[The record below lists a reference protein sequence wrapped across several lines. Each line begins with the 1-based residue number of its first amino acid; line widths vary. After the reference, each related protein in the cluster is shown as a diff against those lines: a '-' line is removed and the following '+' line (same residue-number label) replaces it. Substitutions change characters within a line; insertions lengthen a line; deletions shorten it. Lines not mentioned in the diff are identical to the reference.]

1 MAYEAYYKHYEDRG
15 FNFDRGLLT
24 SYCLSLRTKPFVI
37 LSGISGTGKTKIAQF
52 FSAPALAASQK
63 AAPAAAPTATTV
75 PATAVPAGNWIIMTV
90 NDGLTA
96 GGDGRANF
104 KYSDLDALL
113 SASEIA
119 AYQPLIEQLRQ
130 SDRADNIGE
139 PFTFTIDTPDGQVLQ
154 AKGYLQRAS
163 NPLLRIRFKSKRGEP
178 EYDSTPYFVKNYK
191 RGTVL
196 RLEKIGD
203 KRLRIVSADD
213 QIFIAKAQELEKE
226 ERKHVKN
233 SCFISVRSDWTDA
246 TPLFGHYNF
255 VDQRYHLTPALN
267 FILSAHEHPEMPFF
281 LILDEMNL
289 AKVEHYFSDFLSCL
303 ESRHIEGGKL
313 TQEPI
318 HIHSDSGWLST
329 NNEYFDLVGPTLALP
344 PNLFVTGTVNIDE
357 STYMFSSK
365 VLDRANVIEL
375 NDVDI
380 KAYGSGATQAGAS
393 TFVLK
398 NFPDLANFELPQKT
412 DFQNIPADAKE
423 FLTAAHAILEK
434 HHLHFGYRV
443 INEVSRFVL
452 NAQTYCEA
460 HPGLIDQA
468 VDRQLVQKVLP
479 KFNGPQSKLDVPV
492 RELLTLIK
500 TGTPGAAM
508 EWDTVESLD
517 PTTTKFP
524 LAASKLK
531 RMSKALALNGFANFI
546 E

>member
-52 FSAPALAASQK
+52 FSAPALAAALK
-63 AAPAAAPTATTV
+63 TT
-75 PATAVPAGNWIIMTV
+75 PATAPSTAPTTTMPAGKWIIMTV
-90 NDGLTA
+90 TDGISS
-96 GGDGRANF
+96 GDGRANF

-113 SASEIA
+113 SPAEIA
-119 AYQPLIEQLRQ
+119 TIQPLIDQLRK
-130 SDRADNIGE
+130 SGAEDNICD
-139 PFTFTIDTPDGQVLQ
+139 PFEFTIETPDGQTLK
-154 AKGYLQRAS
+154 AMAYLQRAS
-163 NPLLRIRFKSKRGEP
+163 SPLLRVRFKSKKGEAH
-178 EYDSTPYFVKNYK
+178 YDSTPYFAKNYK

-196 RLEKIGD
+196 KLEKIGE
-203 KRLRIVSADD
+203 KRLRIVSVDD
-213 QIFIAKAQELEKE
+213 KIVIAKAQELEKE
-226 ERKHVKN
+226 ERKHIKN
-233 SCFISVRSDWTDA
+233 TCFISVRSDWTDA

-267 FILSAHEHPEMPFF
+267 FILTACENPEIPFF

-303 ESRHIEGGKL
+303 ESRHLEDGKL

-318 HIHSDSGWLST
+318 HIHSDSGWLNT
-329 NNEYFDLVGPTLALP
+329 NSDYFDLIGPTVALP

-375 NDVDI
+375 NEVDI
-380 KAYGSGATQAGAS
+380 NSYGSGVTQAGAS

-398 NFPDLANFELPQKT
+398 DFPNLAQFELSQKS
-412 DFQNIPADAKE
+412 DFQKIPVEAKT
-423 FLTAAHAILEK
+423 FLTAVHAILEK

-443 INEVSRFVL
+443 INEISRYIL
-452 NAQTYCEA
+452 NAQSYCEDEPSLVSMA
-460 HPGLIDQA
+460 I
-468 VDRQLVQKVLP
+468 DRQLLQKVLP
-479 KFNGPQSKLDVPV
+479 KLNGPQSKLDIPV
-492 RELLTLIK
+492 RELLTLINS
-500 TGTPGAAM
+500 GVQGPAM
-508 EWDTVESLD
+508 EWNAVEKLETS
-517 PTTTKFP
+517 TCKYP
-524 LAASKLK
+524 LSAAKLK
-531 RMSKALALNGFANFI
+531 RMSKALTLNGFANFI

>member
-1 MAYEAYYKHYEDRG
+1 MAYESYYKHYEERG

-52 FSAPALAASQK
+52 FSTPALAASQK
-63 AAPAAAPTATTV
+63 TPSVAPTPSAAAVPT
-75 PATAVPAGNWIIMTV
+75 GNWIIMTV
-90 NDGLTA
+90 TDGIA
-96 GGDGRANF
+96 SGDGRANF

-113 SASEIA
+113 SPAEIA
-119 AYQPLIEQLRQ
+119 TIQPRIDQLRK
-130 SDRADNIGE
+130 SGADDNICA
-139 PFTFTIDTPDGQVLQ
+139 PFEFTIETLDGQTLK
-154 AKGYLQRAS
+154 AMAYLQRAS
-163 NPLLRIRFKSKRGEP
+163 SPLLRVRFKSKRGEP
-178 EYDSTPYFVKNYK
+178 EYDSTAYFAKNYK
-191 RGTVL
+191 HGTVL
-196 RLEKIGD
+196 KLEKIGD
-203 KRLRIVSADD
+203 KKLRIVSVDD
-213 QIFIAKAQELEKE
+213 NIVIAKVQELEKE

-267 FILSAHEHPEMPFF
+267 FILSAHEHPEIPFF

-303 ESRHIEGGKL
+303 ESRHLEGGQL

-329 NNEYFDLVGPTLALP
+329 NNEYFDLIGPTLALP
-344 PNLFVTGTVNIDE
+344 ANLFVTGTVNIDE

-380 KAYGSGATQAGAS
+380 SAYGSGAMQAGAS

-398 NFPDLANFELPQKT
+398 DFPDLAKFELPQKI
-412 DFQNIPADAKE
+412 DFQNIPVDAKA
-423 FLTAAHAILEK
+423 FLTAAHATLEK
-434 HHLHFGYRV
+434 HNLHFGYRV

-460 HPGLIDQA
+460 HDDLVDQA
-468 VDRQLVQKVLP
+468 IDRQLVQKILP

-500 TGTPGAAM
+500 TGATGAAM
-508 EWDTVESLD
+508 EWDAVESLD
-517 PTTTKFP
+517 PHATRFP

-531 RMSKALALNGFANFI
+531 RMSKALTLNGFANFI

>member
-63 AAPAAAPTATTV
+63 TSPTAAATAPAAAP
-75 PATAVPAGNWIIMTV
+75 PGKWIILTV
-90 NDGLTA
+90 TNGWA
-96 GGDGRANF
+96 SGDGRANF
-104 KYSDLDALL
+104 KYTDLDALL
-113 SASEIA
+113 SPAEIA
-119 AYQPLIEQLRQ
+119 TIQPRIDQLRN
-130 SDRADNIGE
+130 SGAEDNICD
-139 PFTFTIDTPDGQVLQ
+139 PFEFTIETPDGQILK
-154 AKGYLQRAS
+154 AMAYLQRAS
-163 NPLLRIRFKSKRGEP
+163 SPLLRVRFKSKRGES
-178 EYDSTPYFVKNYK
+178 EYDSTQYFAKNYK
-191 RGTVL
+191 HGTVL
-196 RLEKIGD
+196 RLEKIAD

-213 QIFIAKAQELEKE
+213 ETFIAKAKALEKE

-380 KAYGSGATQAGAS
+380 RAYGSGATQAGAS

-398 NFPDLANFELPQKT
+398 DFPDLANFELPQKT
-412 DFQNIPADAKE
+412 DFQNIPDDAKE
-423 FLTAAHAILEK
+423 FLTAVHAILEE

-452 NAQTYCEA
+452 NAQTYCQA
-460 HPGLIDQA
+460 HSGLIDEA
-468 VDRQLVQKVLP
+468 IDRQLVQKVLP
-479 KFNGPQSKLDVPV
+479 KFNGSQSKLDVPV
-492 RELLTLIK
+492 RALLTLIK
-500 TGTPGAAM
+500 TGAPGAAM
-508 EWDTVESLD
+508 EWDAVESLD
-517 PTTTKFP
+517 PNTTKFP
-524 LAASKLK
+524 LASSKLK
-531 RMSKALALNGFANFI
+531 RMSKALMLNGFANFI

>member
-52 FSAPALAASQK
+52 FSVPALAAALKTTPST
-63 AAPAAAPTATTV
+63 ASSTAPTTTM
-75 PATAVPAGNWIIMTV
+75 PAGKWIIMTV
-90 NDGLTA
+90 TDGISS
-96 GGDGRANF
+96 GDGRANF

-113 SASEIA
+113 SPAEIA
-119 AYQPLIEQLRQ
+119 TIQPLIDQLRK
-130 SDRADNIGE
+130 SGAEDNICD
-139 PFTFTIDTPDGQVLQ
+139 PFEFTIETPDGQTLK
-154 AKGYLQRAS
+154 AMAYLQRAS
-163 NPLLRIRFKSKRGEP
+163 SPLLRVRFKSKKGEAH
-178 EYDSTPYFVKNYK
+178 YDSTPYFAKNYK

-196 RLEKIGD
+196 KLEKIGE
-203 KRLRIVSADD
+203 KRLRIVSVDD
-213 QIFIAKAQELEKE
+213 KVVIAKAQELEKE
-226 ERKHVKN
+226 ERKHIKN
-233 SCFISVRSDWTDA
+233 TCFISVRSDWTDA

-267 FILSAHEHPEMPFF
+267 FILTACENPEIPFF

-303 ESRHIEGGKL
+303 ESRHLEDGKL

-318 HIHSDSGWLST
+318 HIHSDSGWLNT
-329 NNEYFDLVGPTLALP
+329 NSDYFDLIGPTVALP

-375 NDVDI
+375 NEVDI
-380 KAYGSGATQAGAS
+380 NSYGSGVTQAGAS

-398 NFPDLANFELPQKT
+398 DFPNLAQFELSQKS
-412 DFQNIPADAKE
+412 DFQKIPVEAKI
-423 FLTAAHAILEK
+423 FLTAVHAILEK

-443 INEVSRFVL
+443 INEISRYIL
-452 NAQTYCEA
+452 NAQSYCEDEVNLVSMA
-460 HPGLIDQA
+460 I
-468 VDRQLVQKVLP
+468 DRQLVQKVLP
-479 KFNGPQSKLDVPV
+479 KLNGPQSKLDIPV
-492 RELLTLIK
+492 RELLTLIDS
-500 TGTPGAAM
+500 GVQGPAM
-508 EWDTVESLD
+508 EWDAVEKLETS
-517 PTTTKFP
+517 TCKYP
-524 LAASKLK
+524 LSAAKLK
-531 RMSKALALNGFANFI
+531 RMSKALTLNGFANFI

>member
-52 FSAPALAASQK
+52 FSVPALAAALK
-63 AAPAAAPTATTV
+63 TT
-75 PATAVPAGNWIIMTV
+75 PATAPSTAPTTTMPAGKWIIMTV
-90 NDGLTA
+90 TDGISS
-96 GGDGRANF
+96 GDGRANF

-113 SASEIA
+113 STAEIA
-119 AYQPLIEQLRQ
+119 TIQPLIDQLRK
-130 SDRADNIGE
+130 SGAEDNICD
-139 PFTFTIDTPDGQVLQ
+139 PFEFTIETPDGQTLK
-154 AKGYLQRAS
+154 AMAYLQRAS
-163 NPLLRIRFKSKRGEP
+163 SPLLRVRFKSKKGEAH
-178 EYDSTPYFVKNYK
+178 YDSTPYFAKNYK

-196 RLEKIGD
+196 KLEKIGE
-203 KRLRIVSADD
+203 KRLRIVSVDD
-213 QIFIAKAQELEKE
+213 KIVIAKAQELEKE
-226 ERKHVKN
+226 ERKYIKN
-233 SCFISVRSDWTDA
+233 TCFISVRSDWTDA

-267 FILSAHEHPEMPFF
+267 FILTACENPEIPFF

-303 ESRHIEGGKL
+303 ESRHLEDGKL

-318 HIHSDSGWLST
+318 HIHSGSGWLNT
-329 NNEYFDLVGPTLALP
+329 NSDYFDLIGPTVALP

-375 NDVDI
+375 NEVDI
-380 KAYGSGATQAGAS
+380 NSYGSGVTQASTS

-398 NFPDLANFELPQKT
+398 DFPNLAQFELSQRS
-412 DFQNIPADAKE
+412 DFQKIPVEAKT
-423 FLTAAHAILEK
+423 FLTAVHAILEK

-443 INEVSRFVL
+443 INEISRYIF
-452 NAQTYCEA
+452 NAQIYCEDDA
-460 HPGLIDQA
+460 NLVSMAI
-468 VDRQLVQKVLP
+468 DRQLVQKVLP
-479 KFNGPQSKLDVPV
+479 KLNGPQSKLDIPV
-492 RELLTLIK
+492 RELLTLIDS
-500 TGTPGAAM
+500 GVQGPAM
-508 EWDTVESLD
+508 EWDAVEQLETSSC
-517 PTTTKFP
+517 KYP
-524 LAASKLK
+524 LSAAKLK
-531 RMSKALALNGFANFI
+531 RMSRALALDGFANFI

>member
-1 MAYEAYYKHYEDRG
+1 MAYESYYKHYEERG

-52 FSAPALAASQK
+52 FNSPALAASQK
-63 AAPAAAPTATTV
+63 TLSAAPTTPAAAMPT
-75 PATAVPAGNWIIMTV
+75 GKWIIMTV
-90 NDGLTA
+90 TA
-96 GGDGRANF
+96 GITSGDGRANF

-113 SASEIA
+113 SPAEVATI
-119 AYQPLIEQLRQ
+119 QPRIDQLRN
-130 SDRADNIGE
+130 SGAEDNICA
-139 PFTFTIDTPDGQVLQ
+139 PFEFTIETPDGQTLK
-154 AKGYLQRAS
+154 AMAYLQRAS
-163 NPLLRIRFKSKRGEP
+163 SPLLRVRFKSKRGEP
-178 EYDSTPYFVKNYK
+178 EYDSTPYFAKNYK
-191 RGTVL
+191 HGAVL
-196 RLEKIGD
+196 KLEKIGD
-203 KRLRIVSADD
+203 KKLRIVSIDD
-213 QIFIAKAQELEKE
+213 NVVIARAQKLEKE

-255 VDQRYHLTPALN
+255 IDQRYHLTPALN
-267 FILSAHEHPEMPFF
+267 FILSAHEHPEIPFF

-303 ESRHIEGGKL
+303 ESRHFEDGQL

-329 NNEYFDLVGPTLALP
+329 NNEYFDLIGPTIALP
-344 PNLFVTGTVNIDE
+344 ANLFVTGTVNIDE

-380 KAYGSGATQAGAS
+380 STYGSEPTQAGTS

-398 NFPDLANFELPQKT
+398 DFPNLANFELPQKL
-412 DFQNIPADAKE
+412 DFQNIPVDAKV

-434 HHLHFGYRV
+434 HNLHFGYRV
-443 INEVSRFVL
+443 INEVSRFVM
-452 NAQTYCEA
+452 NAKIYCEA
-460 HPGLIDQA
+460 HDNLVDQA
-468 VDRQLVQKVLP
+468 IDRQLVQKVLP
-479 KFNGPQSKLDVPV
+479 KFNGPQSKLDVPI

-500 TGTPGAAM
+500 TGVQGVAM
-508 EWDTVESLD
+508 EWDAVESLD
-517 PTTTKFP
+517 PYTTRFP

-531 RMSKALALNGFANFI
+531 RMSKALTLNGFANFI

>member
-15 FNFDRGLLT
+15 FNFNRGLLT

-52 FSAPALAASQK
+52 FSTPALAASQK
-63 AAPAAAPTATTV
+63 TPHADSPAAA
-75 PATAVPAGNWIIMTV
+75 AVPAAAVPTGKWIIMTV
-90 NDGLTA
+90 TDGIA
-96 GGDGRANF
+96 SGDGRANF

-113 SASEIA
+113 DPAEIA
-119 AYQPLIEQLRQ
+119 TIQPRIDQLRN
-130 SDRADNIGE
+130 SGAEDNICA
-139 PFTFTIDTPDGQVLQ
+139 PFEFTIQTPDGQTLK
-154 AKGYLQRAS
+154 AMAYLQRAS
-163 NPLLRIRFKSKRGEP
+163 SPLLRVRFKSKRGEP
-178 EYDSTPYFVKNYK
+178 QYDSTSYFAKNHK
-191 RGTVL
+191 HGTVL
-196 RLEKIGD
+196 KLEKIGD
-203 KRLRIVSADD
+203 KQLRIVSVDD
-213 QIFIAKAQELEKE
+213 KVVIAKAQELEKE

-303 ESRHIEGGKL
+303 ESRHVEGGTL

-318 HIHSDSGWLST
+318 HIHSDSGWLNT

-380 KAYGSGATQAGAS
+380 KNYGSGATQAGAS
-393 TFVLK
+393 TFLLK
-398 NFPDLANFELPQKT
+398 DFPDLAKFELPQKT
-412 DFQNIPADAKE
+412 DFQNIPADARE

-452 NAQTYCEA
+452 NAQAYCEPCA
-460 HPGLIDQA
+460 DLVEQA
-468 VDRQLVQKVLP
+468 IDRQLVQKVLP

-500 TGTPGAAM
+500 TGAPGAAM
-508 EWDTVESLD
+508 EWDAVESLD
-517 PTTTKFP
+517 PDTTKFP

-531 RMSKALALNGFANFI
+531 RMSKALTLNGFANFI

>member
-52 FSAPALAASQK
+52 FSAPALAAALK
-63 AAPAAAPTATTV
+63 TT
-75 PATAVPAGNWIIMTV
+75 PATAPSTAPTTTMPAGKWIIMTV
-90 NDGLTA
+90 TDGISS
-96 GGDGRANF
+96 GDGRANF

-113 SASEIA
+113 SPAEIA
-119 AYQPLIEQLRQ
+119 TIQPLIYQLRK
-130 SDRADNIGE
+130 SGAEDNICD
-139 PFTFTIDTPDGQVLQ
+139 PFEFTIETPDRQTLK
-154 AKGYLQRAS
+154 AMAYLQRAS
-163 NPLLRIRFKSKRGEP
+163 SPLLRVRFKSKKGEAH
-178 EYDSTPYFVKNYK
+178 YDSTPYFAKNYK

-196 RLEKIGD
+196 KLEKIGE
-203 KRLRIVSADD
+203 KRLRIVSVDD
-213 QIFIAKAQELEKE
+213 KIVIAKAQELEKE
-226 ERKHVKN
+226 ERKHIKN
-233 SCFISVRSDWTDA
+233 TCFISVRSDWTDA

-267 FILSAHEHPEMPFF
+267 FILTACENPEIPFF

-303 ESRHIEGGKL
+303 ESRHLEDGKL

-318 HIHSDSGWLST
+318 HIHSDSGWLNT
-329 NNEYFDLVGPTLALP
+329 NSDYFDLIGPTVALP

-375 NDVDI
+375 NEVDI
-380 KAYGSGATQAGAS
+380 NSYGSGVTQAGAS

-398 NFPDLANFELPQKT
+398 DFPNLAQFELSQKS
-412 DFQNIPADAKE
+412 DFQKIPGEAKT
-423 FLTAAHAILEK
+423 FLTAVHAILEK

-443 INEVSRFVL
+443 INEISRYIL
-452 NAQTYCEA
+452 NAQSYCEDEA
-460 HPGLIDQA
+460 NLLSMAI
-468 VDRQLVQKVLP
+468 DRQLVQKVLP
-479 KFNGPQSKLDVPV
+479 KLNGPQSKLDIPV
-492 RELLTLIK
+492 RELLTLINS
-500 TGTPGAAM
+500 GIQGPAM
-508 EWDTVESLD
+508 EWDAVEKLEIS
-517 PTTTKFP
+517 TCKYP
-524 LAASKLK
+524 LSAAKLK
-531 RMSKALALNGFANFI
+531 RMSKALTLNGFANFI

>member
-1 MAYEAYYKHYEDRG
+1 MVYEAFYKHYEDRG

-52 FSAPALAASQK
+52 FGAPALAASPK
-63 AAPAAAPTATTV
+63 APSAASAAPAAAPS
-75 PATAVPAGNWIIMTV
+75 GNWIIMTV
-90 NDGLTA
+90 TEA
-96 GGDGRANF
+96 VSTGDGRANF

-113 SASEIA
+113 TATEIA
-119 AYQPLIEQLRQ
+119 TIQPLIDQLRK
-130 SDRADNIGE
+130 SGAEGNICE
-139 PFTFTIDTPDGQVLQ
+139 PFEFTIEVPEGAPL
-154 AKGYLQRAS
+154 KGMAYLQRAS
-163 NPLLRIRFKSKRGEP
+163 SPLLRVRFKSKRGEP
-178 EYDSTPYFVKNYK
+178 HYDSTIFFAKNYK
-191 RGTVL
+191 PGTVL
-196 RLEKIGD
+196 KMEKIGE
-203 KRLRIVSADD
+203 KRLRIVSVND
-213 QIFIAKAQELEKE
+213 QGVIAKAQEMEEE

-255 VDQRYHLTPALN
+255 VDQRYHLTPALS
-267 FILSAHEHPEMPFF
+267 FILTAQEHPDMPFF

-303 ESRHIEGGKL
+303 ESRHFEDGKL

-318 HIHSDSGWLST
+318 HIHSDSEWLNT

-380 KAYGSGATQAGAS
+380 SAYGSDAQQVGAS
-393 TFVLK
+393 TFVLT
-398 NFPDLANFELPQKT
+398 NFPDLSMFELSQKG
-412 DFQNIPADAKE
+412 DFQGAPEEAKA
-423 FLTAAHAILEK
+423 FLTAVHGLLAR

-443 INEVSRFVL
+443 INEISRYIG
-452 NAQTYCEA
+452 NALSYCIPHE
-460 HPGLIDQA
+460 GLVYQA
-468 VDRQLVQKVLP
+468 MDRQLVQKVLP
-479 KFNGPQSKLDVPV
+479 KFNGPQSKLDIPV
-492 RELLTLIK
+492 RELLTLIV
-500 TGTPGAAM
+500 TGASGPAM
-508 EWDTVESLD
+508 EWDAVEKLA
-517 PTTTKFP
+517 PETTKYP
-524 LAASKLK
+524 LSAAKLK
-531 RMSKALALNGFANFI
+531 RMSMVLTLNGFANFI

>member
-63 AAPAAAPTATTV
+63 MTPAAAAAATVPAAAP
-75 PATAVPAGNWIIMTV
+75 PGKWIILTV
-90 NDGLTA
+90 TDGWTS
-96 GGDGRANF
+96 GDGRANF
-104 KYSDLDALL
+104 KYTDLDALL
-113 SASEIA
+113 GPAEIA
-119 AYQPLIEQLRQ
+119 TIQPRIDQLRN
-130 SDRADNIGE
+130 SGADDNICD
-139 PFTFTIDTPDGQVLQ
+139 PFEFTIEAPDGEILK
-154 AKGYLQRAS
+154 AMAYLQRAS
-163 NPLLRIRFKSKRGEP
+163 SPLLRVRFKSKRGEP
-178 EYDSTPYFVKNYK
+178 EYDSTQYFSKKYK
-191 RGTVL
+191 HGTVL
-196 RLEKIGD
+196 RLEKIAD

-213 QIFIAKAQELEKE
+213 EIFIAKAQALEKE
-226 ERKHVKN
+226 EWKHLKN

-398 NFPDLANFELPQKT
+398 DFPDLANFELPQKT

-423 FLTAAHAILEK
+423 FLTATHAILEK

-443 INEVSRFVL
+443 INEISRFVL
-452 NAQTYCEA
+452 NAKTYCED

-468 VDRQLVQKVLP
+468 IDRQLVQKVLP

-500 TGTPGAAM
+500 TGAPGAAM
-508 EWDTVESLD
+508 DWDALESLD
-517 PTTTKFP
+517 PNTTKFP
-524 LAASKLK
+524 LAASKLQ
-531 RMSKALALNGFANFI
+531 RMSKALTLNGFANFI

>member
-1 MAYEAYYKHYEDRG
+1 MVYEAYYKHYEDRG
-15 FNFDRGLLT
+15 FNFNRGLLT
-24 SYCLSLRTKPFVI
+24 SYCLALRTKPFVI

-63 AAPAAAPTATTV
+63 TPPTASPAAGAVPAAAVPT
-75 PATAVPAGNWIIMTV
+75 GKWIIMTV
-90 NDGLTA
+90 TG
-96 GGDGRANF
+96 GIVSGDGRANF

-113 SASEIA
+113 SPAEIA
-119 AYQPLIEQLRQ
+119 TIQPRIALLQNSGAE
-130 SDRADNIGE
+130 DNICD
-139 PFTFTIDTPDGQVLQ
+139 PFDFTIETPDGQILK
-154 AKGYLQRAS
+154 AKAYLQRAS
-163 NPLLRIRFKSKRGEP
+163 SPLLRVRFKSKQGEP
-178 EYDSTPYFVKNYK
+178 QYDSTPYFVKNHK
-191 RGTVL
+191 SGTVL
-196 RLEKIGD
+196 KLEKIGD
-203 KRLRIVSADD
+203 KQLRIVSVNDKVV
-213 QIFIAKAQELEKE
+213 IAKAQEMERE

-267 FILSAHEHPEMPFF
+267 FILSAQEHPEMPFF

-303 ESRHIEGGKL
+303 ESRHVEGGKL

-318 HIHSDSGWLST
+318 HIHSDSGWLNT

-380 KAYGSGATQAGAS
+380 KTYGSGATQAGAS
-393 TFVLK
+393 TFLLK
-398 NFPDLANFELPQKT
+398 DFPDLAKFELPQKT
-412 DFQNIPADAKE
+412 DFLSISTEARE

-434 HHLHFGYRV
+434 HNLHFGYRV

-452 NAQTYCEA
+452 NAQAYCEPHA
-460 HPGLIDQA
+460 DLVNQA
-468 VDRQLVQKVLP
+468 LDRQMVQKVLP
-479 KFNGPQSKLDVPV
+479 KFNGPQSKLDIPV

-500 TGTPGAAM
+500 TEASGAAM
-508 EWDTVESLD
+508 DWDAVESLD
-517 PTTTKFP
+517 PNATKFP
-524 LAASKLK
+524 LAAAKLK
-531 RMSKALALNGFANFI
+531 RMSKALTLNGFANFI

>member
-15 FNFDRGLLT
+15 FNFNRGLLT
-24 SYCLSLRTKPFVI
+24 SYCLSMRTKPFVI

-52 FSAPALAASQK
+52 FSAPALAASQQLLP
-63 AAPAAAPTATTV
+63 AAPAAAVT
-75 PATAVPAGNWIIMTV
+75 PAAAMPAGKWIIMTV
-90 NDGLTA
+90 TDGMA
-96 GGDGRANF
+96 SGDGRANL

-113 SASEIA
+113 NPAEIA
-119 AYQPLIEQLRQ
+119 TIQPRIDQLR
-130 SDRADNIGE
+130 SSGAEDNICP
-139 PFTFTIDTPDGQVLQ
+139 PFKFTIKTPQGITLE
-154 AKGYLQRAS
+154 AMAYLQRAS
-163 NPLLRIRFKSKRGEP
+163 SPLLRVRFKSKRGEP
-178 EYDSTPYFVKNYK
+178 AYDSTSYFAKNHK
-191 RGTVL
+191 PGTVL
-196 RLEKIGD
+196 KLEKTGE
-203 KRLRIVSADD
+203 KELTIVSVNDTVV
-213 QIFIAKAQELEKE
+213 IAKAQELEKE
-226 ERKHVKN
+226 DRKHVKN

-303 ESRHIEGGKL
+303 ESRHIEGGEL

-318 HIHSDSGWLST
+318 HIHSDTGWLTT

-380 KAYGSGATQAGAS
+380 KSYGSGAMQAGTS
-393 TFVLK
+393 TFLLK
-398 NFPDLANFELPQKT
+398 EFPDLAKFELPQKT
-412 DFQNIPADAKE
+412 DFQSIPPEAKE
-423 FLTAAHAILEK
+423 FLIAVHAILEK

-452 NAQTYCEA
+452 NSIAYCEPHA
-460 HPGLIDQA
+460 DLTNQA
-468 VDRQLVQKVLP
+468 IDRQMVQKVLP
-479 KFNGPQSKLDVPV
+479 KFNGPQSKLDIPV

-500 TGTPGAAM
+500 TGTLGAVM
-508 EWDTVESLD
+508 EWDAVESLD
-517 PTTTKFP
+517 PSSTKFP
-524 LAASKLK
+524 LSAAKLK
-531 RMSKALALNGFANFI
+531 RMSKALTLNGFANFI